1 MTDIQLAQ
9 GDDLIFNYAVS
20 GGDLTH
26 DDGLET
32 AVNISLFTDARV
44 SVDELP
50 VGTTDR
56 KGWWGDLFSTVQ
68 GDRIGSK
75 LWTLER
81 KAITEETAGDAET
94 YAKEALDWMVQ
105 DGIAAS
111 VSVAASIVKPNSI
124 LLSIKIQKPDGENSL
139 FDFLWNGQ
147 DLRRA

>member
-9 GDDLIFNYAVS
+9 QDDLGFYYNVA
-20 GGDLTH
+20 GADLVH

-44 SVDELP
+44 TEAELP
-50 VGTTDR
+50 PGTTAKR
-56 KGWWGDLFSTVQ
+56 GWWGDLFASVE

-75 LWTLER
+75 IWTLAR
-81 KAITEETAGDAET
+81 RTVTEETAGDLET
-94 YAKEALDWMVQ
+94 YAKEALDWLVT
-105 DGIAAS
+105 DNIAAS
-111 VSVAASIVKPNSI
+111 VLVEATVEKPNSI
-124 LLSIKIQKPDGENSL
+124 LLSVKIQKPDGTDSL